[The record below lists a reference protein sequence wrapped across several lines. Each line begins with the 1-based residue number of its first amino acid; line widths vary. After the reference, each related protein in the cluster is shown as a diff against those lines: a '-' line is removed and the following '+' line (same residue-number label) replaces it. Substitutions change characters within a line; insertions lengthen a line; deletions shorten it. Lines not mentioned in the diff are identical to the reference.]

1 MSAPQKAWTGPA
13 AAGLCMMS
21 PRGYDRVTATTSN
34 SMALNLKKW
43 RDVMEAYLDETKG
56 DGPGFAYYTT
66 MPTDALQLFRD
77 AAVETQKIGWKK
89 VEERFEAQ
97 GKKVYD
103 LLDDGGQ
110 IG

>member
-1 MSAPQKAWTGPA
+1 MVGRSIG
-13 AAGLCMMS
+13 
-21 PRGYDRVTATTSN
+21 
-34 SMALNLKKW
+34 
-43 RDVMEAYLDETKG
+43 KG

-103 LLDDGGQ
+103 LLEKFGLKILAAKAVRAPGVVVA
-110 IG
+110 GRVRALRWFGNTL